1 MDKQKTLA
9 EVEHW
14 KQLVSSNWLRGV
26 DLSTERDVILT
37 VASVEFKKAGNG
49 IDEML
54 YVIKWAEP
62 GWKSYGTSTVEN
74 LKALEKVYGT
84 ANPNKWKAG
93 QKVSLY
99 PKMVSAFGK
108 TDLAVRIRDK
118 APVMLTPDQ
127 IDELD
132 ALITKTGSSPL
143 RLFKWAGCDDL
154 DGFPADKFNDAVKIL
169 NQKKGE

>member
-1 MDKQKTLA
+1 MDNQKTLA

-14 KQLVSSNWLRGV
+14 KQLVESNWLRGV

-37 VASVEFKKAGNG
+37 VASVEFRKAGNG

-54 YVIKWAEP
+54 YVIKWVEP

-84 ANPNKWKAG
+84 ANPNKWTAG
-93 QKVSLY
+93 QKVALY
-99 PKMVSAFGK
+99 PKVVTAFGK
-108 TDLAVRIRDK
+108 TDFAVLIRDK

-132 ALITKTGSSPL
+132 ALIVKQGTDTK

-154 DGFPADKFNDAVKIL
+154 NGFPADKFGDALKIL

>member
-1 MDKQKTLA
+1 MDNQKTLA

-14 KQLVSSNWLRGV
+14 KQLVESNWLRGV

-37 VASVEFKKAGNG
+37 VASVEFRKAGNG

-54 YVIKWAEP
+54 YVIKWVEP

-84 ANPNKWKAG
+84 ANPNKWTAG
-93 QKVSLY
+93 QKVALY
-99 PKMVSAFGK
+99 PKVVTAFGK
-108 TDLAVRIRDK
+108 TDFAVRIRDK

-132 ALITKTGSSPL
+132 ALIVKQGTDTK

-154 DGFPADKFNDAVKIL
+154 NGFPADKFGDALKIL